1 LVFKRYINLCKTLLN
16 LFSIKTTLLQKAI
29 IRSFTRISSG
39 NRPSSPY
46 IIKCGV
52 VFRITKF
59 RTSNLHLPIETG
71 RWYNIPRAE
80 RICHLCKETIGDEYH
95 FLLVCKNENII
106 TLRNQYLPNY
116 YRTYPN
122 LAKFE
127 GLLSICNVELY
138 KRLSICIR
146 KAAALL

>member
-1 LVFKRYINLCKTLLN
+1 MRTIYLRL
-16 LFSIKTTLLQKAI
+16 SEH
-29 IRSFTRISSG
+29 SRIW
-39 NRPSSPY
+39 
-46 IIKCGV
+46 
-52 VFRITKF
+52 ITKF

-71 RWYNIPRAE
+71 RWYNIPREE

-106 TLRNQYLPNY
+106 TLRNKYLPNY
-116 YRTYPN
+116 YRAYPN
-122 LAKFE
+122 HAKFE

-138 KRLSICIR
+138 KRLSIFIK